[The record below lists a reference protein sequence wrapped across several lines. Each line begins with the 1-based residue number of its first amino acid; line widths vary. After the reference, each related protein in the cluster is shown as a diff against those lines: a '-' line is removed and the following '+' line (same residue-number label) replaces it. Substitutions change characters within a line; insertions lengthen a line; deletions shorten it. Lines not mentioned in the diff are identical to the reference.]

1 MDMTVPS
8 LIFGRISQPTAPVN
22 PVRITQENPYEVQP
36 QQKANPWGPAAIV
49 TISPE
54 GRAAYEASISKVE
67 KIGGDTD
74 GASVG
79 ETAKANETSG
89 CQTCQNRTYVDGSND
104 GGVSFQTPTHI
115 APSAAAAAVASH
127 EGEHVSREQDK
138 AEQDGREVISQ
149 NVRLHTSVCP
159 ECGITYVSGGVT
171 ETTTAEKSQNNQD
184 DAVQLMAASM
194 SAAAN
199 P

>member
-1 MDMTVPS
+1 MQMDMTIPS
-8 LIFGRISQPTAPVN
+8 LIFGRSSITAPVN

-49 TISPE
+49 TISPQ
-54 GRAAYEASISKVE
+54 GYAAYEASLSKVE
-67 KIGGDTD
+67 KIDGDT
-74 GASVG
+74 GGKNVG
-79 ETAKANETSG
+79 EMAKANETAG

-115 APSAAAAAVASH
+115 APSAAAAAVSAH

-138 AEQDGREVISQ
+138 AEQDGREVVSQ

-159 ECGITYVSGGVT
+159 ECGVTYVSGGVT
-171 ETTTAEKSQNNQD
+171 ETTTAAKQEDNSQQE
-184 DAVQLMAASM
+184 QQ
-194 SAAAN
+194 AAA
-199 P
+199 